1 MKRLDVSDFLQ
12 EVLAK
17 LDDLPDGLEER
28 LLAQVTRP
36 ATRRWEGI
44 RDSFAEARRA

>member
-1 MKRLDVSDFLQ
+1 MKRLDLSDFLG
-12 EVLAK
+12 EVLAE

-28 LLAQVTRP
+28 LHAQITKP

-44 RDSFAEARRA
+44 RDSFAEAPRA